1 MGIDCDCETS
11 NDYKDCVHSDTI
23 SDANFVKLVT
33 KVLDVKEKCSDQQ
46 INYIDQLEEQ
56 FLKDEVEKCT
66 HYESDIF
73 V

>member
-46 INYIDQLEEQ
+46 INYID
-56 FLKDEVEKCT
+56 
-66 HYESDIF
+66 
-73 V
+73 